1 MASRMH
7 QPRESAE
14 FDFVLSRVEGPVLA
28 YFSGTWPKA
37 VQACKEMDVV
47 VGEAADEFAGRLTVL
62 KADITR
68 CPLPVKRY
76 GVTGAPTL
84 VLLHDAEPTATLTGP
99 QSPTTLSAFLH
110 RHL

>member
-7 QPRESAE
+7 QATESAE
-14 FDFVLSRVEGPVLA
+14 FDFVLGRVEGPVLA

-37 VQACKEMDVV
+37 VQACKEMDALLA
-47 VGEAADEFAGRLTVL
+47 EAAEEYAGRLTIL

-84 VLLHDAEPTATLTGP
+84 VLLHNTEPVATTTGPLTHATLADFLG
-99 QSPTTLSAFLH
+99 SAP
-110 RHL
+110 

>member
-14 FDFVLSRVEGPVLA
+14 FDFVLARVEGPVLA
-28 YFSGTWPKA
+28 YFGGTWPKA
-37 VQACKEMDVV
+37 VQVCKEMDVV
-47 VGEAADEFAGRLTVL
+47 VGEAAEEYAGRLTVL

-84 VLLHDAEPTATLTGP
+84 VLLRGGEPLATISGP
-99 QSPTTLSAFLH
+99 LDRPGLAAFLH
-110 RHL
+110 PHL